1 MNRVPLSESHERGI
15 NLPPLR
21 RLLAYQKLRQR
32 IIYETCLA
40 GFRLRSVDAGDT
52 RISRCNSLEI
62 KTDYSQRAGARR
74 SLDPRAAGEGKLAV
88 LKMLFEFF
96 PRHFLCF
103 CWCVRACVC
112 FFSIFPWMQAKCG
125 GSHGDISI
133 AATELCSLFTIW
145 CKIVN
150 VRFNCLLFSASCHV
164 VPWIS
169 ILICVTDLEKCGENS
184 LTLSC
189 NKDKRLNTLSLTS
202 TGKNIRTEN
211 KMPKFNQS
219 TLN

>member
-88 LKMLFEFF
+88 LKMLFEFI

-112 FFSIFPWMQAKCG
+112 VFFPYSRGCRPNVEDHMEIFPLQLLNYAV
-125 GSHGDISI
+125 
-133 AATELCSLFTIW
+133 CS
-145 CKIVN
+145 
-150 VRFNCLLFSASCHV
+150 
-164 VPWIS
+164 
-169 ILICVTDLEKCGENS
+169 
-184 LTLSC
+184 
-189 NKDKRLNTLSLTS
+189 
-202 TGKNIRTEN
+202 
-211 KMPKFNQS
+211 QS
-219 TLN
+219 GVK